1 MNRERNEEL
10 VAARKR
16 AGKTQR
22 QVAADIGNT
31 ESAYQRYEQ
40 GLRMPGVVI
49 AIRIA
54 DALGVQD
61 LRELWGDSSSTPGD
75 RRLVGTT

>member
-16 AGKTQR
+16 VGKTQR

-40 GLRMPGVVI
+40 GLRTPGVVI

-54 DALGVQD
+54 QALGVKDFDEFQK
-61 LRELWGDSSSTPGD
+61 LWGNPN
-75 RRLVGTT
+75 VKPIIA